1 MGTHPIFES
10 DFDCLTEKKMDY
22 KVAVKTKKNLFAGTD
37 AQVFCRLTDVN
48 GVTTPTIWLKDETK
62 KSFESGKKDDFS
74 FTIREHTHLIK
85 NVPLADLWKCQ
96 VWRNNDG
103 TGADWD
109 LATITFTNEE
119 NKKPYNFTFDRVI
132 KKSTVEE
139 QIVDGLTDEPK
150 DYQVSVATSDRKN
163 AGTDAK
169 IMLNIMGNRGDTR
182 FRALE
187 NKKFNNFARGKTD
200 KFNINAFSVGDVEAI
215 QLKMSK
221 TITLA
226 SAWHVDH
233 ILITEGETE
242 TYFPVKMW
250 LKEGQMF
257 KISPRDKPVEKPQI
271 DPPAPVDPTPV
282 DPPAP
287 VDPNGTDAPEV
298 EAKTR
303 LRGIVKTADKIG
315 AGTDAKVD
323 IWFTDING
331 QTSPAITMRE
341 EGGDTMEA
349 GSSNNLEVALLNEFA
364 DIYKISVRQ
373 DGSGL
378 GDNWDLEYIDLVPLD
393 LTTGEPKDGKS
404 PTRFFFKKTKKQ
416 RKIYESGNG
425 LDPQEYEIK
434 IKTSDEKHSG
444 TDDNVYI
451 DVIGTKGRTQ
461 KRKLSNK
468 LRDDFE
474 RGRTDKFEI
483 DAVDLGE

>member
-48 GVTTPTIWLKDETK
+48 GVTTPTIWLNDETK
-62 KSFESGKKDDFS
+62 KS
-74 FTIREHTHLIK
+74 
-85 NVPLADLWKCQ
+85 
-96 VWRNNDG
+96 
-103 TGADWD
+103 
-109 LATITFTNEE
+109 
-119 NKKPYNFTFDRVI
+119 YNFTFDRVI

-187 NKKFNNFARGKTD
+187 NKKLNNFVRGKTD
-200 KFNINAFSVGDVEAI
+200 KFNIKAFSVGDVEAI

-226 SAWHVDH
+226 SAWHVDQ

-282 DPPAP
+282 EPTP
-287 VDPNGTDAPEV
+287 VDPNGTAAPEV

-303 LRGIVKTADKIG
+303 
-315 AGTDAKVD
+315 
-323 IWFTDING
+323 
-331 QTSPAITMRE
+331 
-341 EGGDTMEA
+341 
-349 GSSNNLEVALLNEFA
+349 
-364 DIYKISVRQ
+364 
-373 DGSGL
+373 
-378 GDNWDLEYIDLVPLD
+378 
-393 LTTGEPKDGKS
+393 
-404 PTRFFFKKTKKQ
+404 
-416 RKIYESGNG
+416 
-425 LDPQEYEIK
+425 
-434 IKTSDEKHSG
+434 
-444 TDDNVYI
+444 
-451 DVIGTKGRTQ
+451 
-461 KRKLSNK
+461 
-468 LRDDFE
+468 
-474 RGRTDKFEI
+474 
-483 DAVDLGE
+483 